1 MTTSYAVE
9 HPADLEPSLVA
20 HSTYISRR
28 RYLRIDSVLLLCVLL
43 GLLDLMPAALIV
55 PGMTDLGR
63 PALIVGV
70 LMFCWWI
77 LVRLNPR
84 LTVIGPQPI
93 RWAILAY
100 WVSILLSY
108 AFGYM
113 RGLSAIEVNGAN
125 RALFYAAAFTGII
138 LMVADSVPNWER
150 LNLLLRV
157 FVYCGGFMAI
167 VGLMQFILKYDITQY
182 LKPPGLQEH
191 GLESDFVTR
200 GVAIRVA
207 STAFHYIE
215 FSCVQAT
222 TLPFAIHYAMFAQTR
237 KQRRRFLV
245 LALMIGAA
253 VPVTISRT
261 GILALVAVI
270 VVMVPVW
277 GWRTRYNFLGMA
289 VGLAGML
296 MVVKPGLL
304 GTVRDLFTNANQDS
318 SVTARTGRYGMVG
331 QYFAQTPWFGRGTG
345 TWIPPQYQILD
356 NYWFTFALD
365 NGIVGVTMLAALH
378 VTAITLA
385 VVARR
390 RVTDPADRHLCTV
403 LISAQLVALLVAAT
417 FDSLSFTTYAMT
429 LAVTVGACGTVWR
442 FSHPERRV
450 RTSATRRII
459 AVESSVPASVDQ
471 LR

>member
-1 MTTSYAVE
+1 LTSSYVVE

-20 HSTYISRR
+20 RNTYLSRR
-28 RYLRIDSVLLLCVLL
+28 RFLFLDSALVLILMLC
-43 GLLDLMPAALIV
+43 LLDLMPAALIV

-70 LMFCWWI
+70 LMFAWWI

-93 RWAILAY
+93 RWAVLAY
-100 WVSILLSY
+100 WVSILISY
-108 AFGYM
+108 AMGYL
-113 RGLSAIEVNGAN
+113 RGLTAIEVNGTN
-125 RALFYAAAFTGII
+125 RALFYAAAFTGVI
-138 LMVADSVPNWER
+138 LMVADGVPNWDR
-150 LNLLLRV
+150 LNALLRG
-157 FVYCGGFMAI
+157 FVYCGAFMAV
-167 VGLMQFILKYDITQY
+167 VGLMQFILKYDVTQY
-182 LKPPGLQEH
+182 LKLPGLQEH
-191 GLESDFVTR
+191 GLESDFATR

-222 TLPFAIHYAMFAQTR
+222 TLPFAIHYAMFSQTR
-237 KQRRRFLV
+237 RQRRRFLV
-245 LALMIGAA
+245 LGLLIGAA
-253 VPVTISRT
+253 IPVTISRT
-261 GILALVAVI
+261 GILALAAV
-270 VVMVPVW
+270 VLVMVPVW
-277 GWRTRYNFLGMA
+277 GWRQRYNFLGLA
-289 VGLAGML
+289 IGLAGVL

-331 QYFAQTPWFGRGTG
+331 HYFAQTPWLGRGTG

-356 NYWFTFALD
+356 NYWFTFALG
-365 NGIVGVTMLAALH
+365 NGLVGVAMLAALH
-378 VTAITLA
+378 ITAITLA
-385 VVARR
+385 VIARR
-390 RVTDPADRHLCTV
+390 RAATAADRHLCTV

-442 FSHPERRV
+442 FTHPERRV
-450 RTSATRRII
+450 RTSAARRII
-459 AVESSVPASVDQ
+459 AVETGVPASADQ